1 MSSEVKM
8 KKFLLLILV
17 GLLISCSG
25 QTLKATPTPGLVD
38 EIKQF
43 LNEITLKTGE
53 CKSALE
59 LIASSGTS
67 IKDNPNL
74 LLDQGYMDSFKDVLD
89 QVKTSCTGFSEIKK
103 PSVLDEI
110 NETLAKLDN
119 EYTQFVSLTNAAIDS
134 ADTTALEQARQHVSQ
149 AEDYAVEI
157 KGFLTSLIESYKK

>member
-8 KKFLLLILV
+8 KKFFLLILA

-25 QTLKATPTPGLVD
+25 QTPKATPTPGLVD

-43 LNEITLKTGE
+43 LNEITLKTGD

-59 LIASSGTS
+59 LIGSSATS
-67 IKDNPNL
+67 IKDNPDL
-74 LLDQGYMDSFKDVLD
+74 FLDQGYMDSFKNGLN
-89 QVKTSCTGFSEIKK
+89 QVETSCTGFSEIKK

-119 EYTQFVSLTNAAIDS
+119 EYTQFVSLTTAAIDS
-134 ADTTALEQARQHVSQ
+134 ADTTALEQAKEHASQ

-157 KGFLTSLIESYKK
+157 KGFLTSLVESYKK